1 MDGGTIQIDN
11 SFSNQINIINIQ
23 FVISMMSIEE
33 DIENTLDILNR
44 LKEEEAVIIV
54 EGQKDI
60 ESLVNLGIKNRIITA
75 SRHNIFDVIDDIY
88 EKEVIVLTDF
98 DKKGTYLF
106 KRYVKEL
113 QSSGK
118 KVITIYYRDLK
129 MYLKKYIIQIEQI
142 YPFLKNRDVLD
153 DNEDLIWE

>member
-1 MDGGTIQIDN
+1 
-11 SFSNQINIINIQ
+11 
-23 FVISMMSIEE
+23 MSIEE
-33 DIENTLDILNR
+33 DVENTIDILAR
-44 LKEEEAVIIV
+44 LKEEEGVILV

-60 ESLVNLGIKNRIITA
+60 ESLVNLGIKNKIIA
-75 SRHNIFDVIDDIY
+75 VSQNNIFSVIESISN
-88 EKEVIVLTDF
+88 KEVIVLTDF

-129 MYLKKYIIQIEQI
+129 KYLKKYITEIEQI
-142 YPFLKNRDVLD
+142 YPFLKRRDVI
-153 DNEDLIWE
+153 EEKEGLIW

>member
-1 MDGGTIQIDN
+1 
-11 SFSNQINIINIQ
+11 
-23 FVISMMSIEE
+23 MSISE
-33 DIENTLDILNR
+33 DIENALEIIKKLKDEDGVIL
-44 LKEEEAVIIV
+44 V

-60 ESLVNLGIKNRIITA
+60 DSLINLGIKNRIVPV
-75 SRHNIFDVIDDIY
+75 SQYNIFDIIDIIS
-88 EKEVIVLTDF
+88 EKEVIILTDF

-129 MYLKKYIIQIEQI
+129 RYLKKYITGIEQI
-142 YPFLKNRDVLD
+142 YPFLKRRDLIYN
-153 DNEDLIWE
+153 NEDLIF

>member
-1 MDGGTIQIDN
+1 
-11 SFSNQINIINIQ
+11 
-23 FVISMMSIEE
+23 MSIEE
-33 DIENTLDILNR
+33 DVDNTLDILTR
-44 LKEEEAVIIV
+44 LKEEEGVILV

-60 ESLVNLGIKNRIITA
+60 DSLVNLGINNKIIA
-75 SRHNIFDVIDDIY
+75 VSQNNIFSVIESISN
-88 EKEVIVLTDF
+88 KEVIVLTDF

-129 MYLKKYIIQIEQI
+129 KYLKKYITGIEQI
-142 YPFLKNRDVLD
+142 YPFLKRRGVIEE
-153 DNEDLIWE
+153 NEGLIW

>member
-1 MDGGTIQIDN
+1 
-11 SFSNQINIINIQ
+11 
-23 FVISMMSIEE
+23 MSIEE
-33 DIENTLDILNR
+33 DVENTIDILTR
-44 LKEEEAVIIV
+44 LKEEEGVIIV
-54 EGQKDI
+54 EGQNDI
-60 ESLVNLGIKNRIITA
+60 ESLVNLGIKNKIIA
-75 SRHNIFDVIDDIY
+75 VSQNNIFDVIDGIY

-118 KVITIYYRDLK
+118 KVIVIYYRELK
-129 MYLKKYIIQIEQI
+129 KYLKKYITGIEQI

-153 DNEDLIWE
+153 DNEDLIWQ

>member
-1 MDGGTIQIDN
+1 
-11 SFSNQINIINIQ
+11 
-23 FVISMMSIEE
+23 MSIEE
-33 DIENTLDILNR
+33 DVENTIDIINR
-44 LKEEEAVIIV
+44 LKEEEGVIIV

-60 ESLVNLGIKNRIITA
+60 ESLINLGIKNRIIA
-75 SRHNIFDVIDDIY
+75 VSQNNIFDIIDSIS

-113 QSSGK
+113 HSSGK

-129 MYLKKYIIQIEQI
+129 KYLKKYITGIEQI
-142 YPFLKNRDVLD
+142 YPFLKRRGAIEE
-153 DNEDLIWE
+153 NEDLIC

>member
-1 MDGGTIQIDN
+1 
-11 SFSNQINIINIQ
+11 
-23 FVISMMSIEE
+23 MSIEE
-33 DIENTLDILNR
+33 DVENAIDILNR
-44 LKEEEAVIIV
+44 LKEEEGVIIV

-60 ESLVNLGIKNRIITA
+60 ESLVNLGIRNKIIA
-75 SRHNIFDVIDDIY
+75 VSQNNIFDVIDGIY

-118 KVITIYYRDLK
+118 KVIVIYYRELK
-129 MYLKKYIIQIEQI
+129 KYLKKYITGIEQI

-153 DNEDLIWE
+153 DNEDLIWQ

>member
-1 MDGGTIQIDN
+1 M
-11 SFSNQINIINIQ
+11 II
-23 FVISMMSIEE
+23 FLMSIEE
-33 DIENTLDILNR
+33 DVENTIDILTR
-44 LKEEEAVIIV
+44 LKEEEGLIIV

-60 ESLVNLGIKNRIITA
+60 ESLVNLGIKNKIIA
-75 SRHNIFDVIDDIY
+75 VSQNNIFCVIDSISD
-88 EKEVIVLTDF
+88 KEVIVLTDF

-129 MYLKKYIIQIEQI
+129 KYLKKYITGIEQL
-142 YPFLKNRDVLD
+142 YPFLERREILDGIDEKNY
-153 DNEDLIWE
+153 

>member
-1 MDGGTIQIDN
+1 
-11 SFSNQINIINIQ
+11 
-23 FVISMMSIEE
+23 MSIEE
-33 DIENTLDILNR
+33 DVENTIDIINR
-44 LKEEEAVIIV
+44 LKEEEGVIIV

-60 ESLVNLGIKNRIITA
+60 ESLINLGIKNRIIA
-75 SRHNIFDVIDDIY
+75 VSQNNIFDIIDSIS

-113 QSSGK
+113 HSSGK

-129 MYLKKYIIQIEQI
+129 KYLKKYITGIEQI
-142 YPFLKNRDVLD
+142 YTFLKRRGVIEE
-153 DNEDLIWE
+153 NEDLI

>member
-1 MDGGTIQIDN
+1 
-11 SFSNQINIINIQ
+11 
-23 FVISMMSIEE
+23 MSIEE
-33 DIENTLDILNR
+33 DVENTIDILAR
-44 LKEEEAVIIV
+44 LKEEEGVILV

-60 ESLVNLGIKNRIITA
+60 ESLINLGIKNKIIA
-75 SRHNIFDVIDDIY
+75 VSQNNIFSVIDSISD
-88 EKEVIVLTDF
+88 KEVIVLTDF

-129 MYLKKYIIQIEQI
+129 KYLKKYVTGIEQI
-142 YPFLKNRDVLD
+142 YPFLKRRGVI
-153 DNEDLIWE
+153 EEKEGLIW

>member
-1 MDGGTIQIDN
+1 
-11 SFSNQINIINIQ
+11 
-23 FVISMMSIEE
+23 MSIEE
-33 DIENTLDILNR
+33 DVDNTLDILTR
-44 LKEEEAVIIV
+44 LKEEEGVILV

-60 ESLVNLGIKNRIITA
+60 DSLVNLGINNKIIA
-75 SRHNIFDVIDDIY
+75 VSQNNIFSVIESISD
-88 EKEVIVLTDF
+88 KEVIVLTDF

-129 MYLKKYIIQIEQI
+129 KYLKKYITGIEQI
-142 YPFLKNRDVLD
+142 YPFLKRRGVIEE
-153 DNEDLIWE
+153 NEGLIW

>member
-1 MDGGTIQIDN
+1 
-11 SFSNQINIINIQ
+11 
-23 FVISMMSIEE
+23 MSIEQ
-33 DIENTLDILNR
+33 DVENTIDILAR
-44 LKEEEAVIIV
+44 LKEEEGVIIV

-60 ESLVNLGIKNRIITA
+60 ESLLNLGIKNKIIA
-75 SRHNIFDVIDDIY
+75 VSQSNIFCVIDSIS

-118 KVITIYYRDLK
+118 KVIKIYYRDLK
-129 MYLKKYIIQIEQI
+129 KYLKKYITGIEQI
-142 YPFLKNRDVLD
+142 YPFLKRRDVID
-153 DNEDLIWE
+153 NNEDLIL